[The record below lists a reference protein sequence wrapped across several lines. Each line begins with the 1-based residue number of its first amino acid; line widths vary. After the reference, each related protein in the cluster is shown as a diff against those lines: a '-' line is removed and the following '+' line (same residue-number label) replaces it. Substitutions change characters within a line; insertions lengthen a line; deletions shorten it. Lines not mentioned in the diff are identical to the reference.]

1 MSKKFIFS
9 IISLSF
15 ITLFISIKY
24 WGFNV
29 SDTNLLEDI
38 SLKNNNAELQHLKK
52 NVSLMMSR
60 IDKME
65 KKQALTDLKITKV
78 IGRVDKKLDPKMA
91 GVSAENSDIAN
102 DKHAEFEDP
111 EAEADED
118 QINESIVSN
127 FDTHLNSGISD
138 NHWATSLESKINDSL
153 ELNLDDDTNLSEIR
167 CETSLCK
174 IEVDHKNTDSKS
186 QFMINITKIDAF
198 NDKETFY
205 KTTLNSDG
213 SESTILYVARDG
225 FRLPE
230 LPEH

>member
-1 MSKKFIFS
+1 MNKNKFFYS

-15 ITLFISIKY
+15 ITLFIGIKY
-24 WGFNV
+24 WGFNII
-29 SDTNLLEDI
+29 DTSPLKDI
-38 SLKNNNAELQHLKK
+38 SRENSNTEFQHLKK
-52 NVSLMMSR
+52 DVSLIMSR
-60 IDKME
+60 IDEME
-65 KKQALTDLKITKV
+65 KKQALTELKITKA
-78 IGRVDKKLDPKMA
+78 IGHVNEKLDHKMA
-91 GVSAENSDIAN
+91 GIDAENSEMIDA
-102 DKHAEFEDP
+102 KHAEFEDLQ
-111 EAEADED
+111 ADEE

-127 FDTHLNSGISD
+127 FDVQLNSGVAD
-138 NHWATSLESKINDSL
+138 DHWATSLESKIIDSL
-153 ELNLDDDTNLSEIR
+153 ESNLDNDTNLSEIR

-174 IEVDHKNTDSKS
+174 IEVDHKNTDTKS

-213 SESTILYVARDG
+213 RESTLLYVAREG